1 MTAFYMGRQIWMVFF
16 GKERTEVAK
25 HAEESPAVM
34 TVPLMV
40 LAFLA
45 VFGGA
50 LNLPFEG
57 FHNLGHWLEYT
68 LGHVEG
74 LPLNLGVAGV
84 SSLLALLAI
93 FLSWLIYG
101 KNPLKEGQPDPLKKP
116 LGFLYT
122 GMENK
127 WFVDEGYKAVVIT
140 PFEKLAKFLSI
151 TIDWNFWHD
160 WFHDS
165 VLYAFFKWLAKFLSE
180 PVDLGIIDA
189 IANGLASWT
198 KRFSES
204 LRRIQNGFV
213 RSYALSVLLGVVAIL
228 GYLLFK

>member
-1 MTAFYMGRQIWMVFF
+1 
-16 GKERTEVAK
+16 
-25 HAEESPAVM
+25 M

-68 LGHVEG
+68 LGHVEA
-74 LPLNLGVAGV
+74 LKLDLGVAGI
-84 SSLLALLAI
+84 STLLAVLAI
-93 FLSWLIYG
+93 YFSWLLYG
-101 KNPLKEGQPDPLKKP
+101 KNPIKEGQPDPLKKP
-116 LGFLYT
+116 LGFLFT

-127 WFVDEGYKAVVIT
+127 WFVDEGYKALVIT
-140 PFEKLAKFLSI
+140 PFEKLAKFFSI
-151 TIDWNFWHD
+151 DLDWNFWHD
-160 WFHDS
+160 WFHES
-165 VLYAFFKWLAKFLSE
+165 VIFAGFKWLAHFMSE
-180 PVDLGIIDA
+180 PIDMGIINA
-189 IANGLASWT
+189 IADGLANMT
-198 KRFSES
+198 KRSSES
-204 LRRIQNGFV
+204 LRRLQNGFV